1 MHFIQNSWFT
11 HNWIL
16 MLLFLIGSLAV
27 VAYIN
32 DRKKLLKYSS
42 ASFLLLLLFVICF
55 MLLPDISHSLSVQN
69 DLLSSLKVGKSSE
82 ERISTFS
89 KIIDFIVSILK
100 DKQGD

>member
-16 MLLFLIGSLAV
+16 MVLFLLGSLAV

-32 DRKKLLKYSS
+32 DRKKLLRYSS
-42 ASFLLLLLFVICF
+42 ASFMMLFVFVICF
-55 MLLPDISHSLSVQN
+55 MLLPNISHSLSVQH

-82 ERISTFS
+82 ERISSFS
-89 KIIDFIVSILK
+89 KIIDFIVRILK